1 VGLLAGELM
10 RRASDEVEKHGGTV
24 PPSNDACRRVTEGSK
39 AWTRLKHNT
48 LQNWIDWLLVG
59 AALLV
64 GRREAMRIACSNR
77 PVGGRYRR
85 AFTWWLRE
93 NGFADLEKRTRADL
107 LRIME
112 CVEQIEVWR
121 AGLDKED
128 RLRINHPTT
137 IWRRWSASKQGT
149 TSRGRS
155 RTEQYKEQVRRL
167 QEENDNLRLKLER
180 LFAGCIDRV
189 KLAKILGMLGSSQ
202 EGEVLNAARAA
213 EEMRQRASLTWEDL
227 LGIG

>member
-1 VGLLAGELM
+1 M
-10 RRASDEVEKHGGTV
+10 RRASDEAEKDGGTV
-24 PPSNDACRRVTEGSK
+24 PPSTNECRVIEGSK
-39 AWTRLKHNT
+39 AWTRLKHNS

-59 AALLV
+59 AALLI

-77 PVGGRYRR
+77 PIGGRYRQ

-93 NGFADLEKRTRADL
+93 NGFSDLEKRTRADL
-107 LRIME
+107 LRTME
-112 CVEQIEVWR
+112 CLEQIELWR
-121 AGLDKED
+121 AGLKEDD

-137 IWRRWSASKQGT
+137 IWRRWSASKQGA

-155 RTEQYKEQVRRL
+155 RAEQYKEEVRRL

-180 LFAGCIDRV
+180 ISAGCIDRL

-202 EGEVLNAARAA
+202 EGEVLNAACAA
-213 EEMRQRASLTWEDL
+213 EEMRQRANLTWEDL
-227 LGIG
+227 LGLA